1 MECRGSPERHRLLS
15 GAGQRALSQGAHQ
28 DRRRWSVES
37 CAGNRRGI
45 GSGGRAMTDF
55 RRYPKVRLNQPWD
68 ILARTVL
75 NNAMAGKLNV
85 AGEFVLT
92 AGSATSVLNDALIT
106 RASCVTLMPLTAN
119 AASAL
124 STLYF
129 DATGS
134 GSVVIRHANNG
145 QTDRSF
151 RYAIIG

>member
-1 MECRGSPERHRLLS
+1 
-15 GAGQRALSQGAHQ
+15 
-28 DRRRWSVES
+28 
-37 CAGNRRGI
+37 
-45 GSGGRAMTDF
+45 MTDF

>member
-1 MECRGSPERHRLLS
+1 
-15 GAGQRALSQGAHQ
+15 
-28 DRRRWSVES
+28 
-37 CAGNRRGI
+37 
-45 GSGGRAMTDF
+45 MTDF
-55 RRYPKVRLNQPWD
+55 RQYPKVRLNQPWD

-85 AGEFVLT
+85 VGAFVLT
-92 AGSATSVLNDALIT
+92 AGASSTVLNDPLIT

-119 AASAL
+119 AANAL

-129 DATGS
+129 DPTGS
-134 GSVVIRHANNG
+134 GSVVVRHANNG